1 MKNILADIKADS
13 FKPVYLLY
21 GTEDYLKKQFR
32 DKLKNAIV
40 GGEDSMN
47 YSYFE
52 GKAPDSKA
60 VSEIASTMPFFAD
73 RRLVVIENSQL
84 FKTAD
89 DMIIDMVKELPD
101 TTVVVFVENEVD
113 KRGRLYKAVKDKGYI
128 CELNEQ
134 SDNDIMR
141 WVVSILKR
149 EGRTMDNMTL
159 QLFLTKTGNSMENI
173 SRELEK
179 LVCYTMGQNSITA
192 QDVEEV
198 CTTQT
203 TNRIFDMITA
213 ISQKN
218 QDKALKLYYDLLT
231 LKEPPMRIM
240 YLISRNFNQLLMVK
254 ELTENG
260 NASAAIASKMG
271 IQGFLVG
278 KLQAQAR
285 PFKTGVLRRA
295 IEECVALEEAVKTGR
310 LEDRLAVEMLIV
322 KYSAA

>member
-1 MKNILADIKADS
+1 MKNILADIKANS

-32 DKLKNAIV
+32 DNLKKAIT
-40 GGEDSMN
+40 GDGDSMN

-113 KRGRLYKAVKDKGYI
+113 KRSRLYKAVKDNGYI

-141 WVVSILKR
+141 WVVSLLKK
-149 EGRTMDNMTL
+149 EGRTMDNATL
-159 QLFLTKTGNSMENI
+159 QLFLTKTGSSMENI

-179 LVCYTMGQNSITA
+179 LIFYTMGRTTITSE
-192 QDVEEV
+192 DVEEV

-218 QDKALKLYYDLLT
+218 QDKALELYYDLLT

-240 YLISRNFNQLLMVK
+240 YLIARNFNQLLMIK

-260 NASAAIASKMG
+260 NASSAIASKMG

-278 KLQAQAR
+278 KLQSQAR
-285 PFKTGVLRRA
+285 PFKVGVLRRA
-295 IEECVALEEAVKTGR
+295 LEECVSLEEAVKTGR

>member
-1 MKNILADIKADS
+1 MKNILADIKANS

-32 DKLKNAIV
+32 DNLKKAIT
-40 GGEDSMN
+40 GDGDSMN

-113 KRGRLYKAVKDKGYI
+113 KRSRLYKAVKDNGYI

-141 WVVSILKR
+141 WVVSLLKK
-149 EGRTMDNMTL
+149 EGRTMDNATL
-159 QLFLTKTGNSMENI
+159 QLFLTKTGSSMENI

-179 LVCYTMGQNSITA
+179 LICYTMGRTTITSE
-192 QDVEEV
+192 DVEEV

-218 QDKALKLYYDLLT
+218 QDKALELYYDLLT

-240 YLISRNFNQLLMVK
+240 YLIARNFNQLLMIK

-260 NASAAIASKMG
+260 NASSAIASKMG

-278 KLQAQAR
+278 KLQSQAR
-285 PFKTGVLRRA
+285 PFKVGVLRRA
-295 IEECVALEEAVKTGR
+295 LEECVSLEEAVKTGR

>member
-1 MKNILADIKADS
+1 MKNILADIKANS

-32 DKLKNAIV
+32 DNLKKAIT
-40 GGEDSMN
+40 GDGDSMN

-113 KRGRLYKAVKDKGYI
+113 KRSRLYKAVKDNGYI

-141 WVVSILKR
+141 WVVSLLKK
-149 EGRTMDNMTL
+149 EGRTMDNATL
-159 QLFLTKTGNSMENI
+159 QLFLTKTGSSMENI

-179 LVCYTMGQNSITA
+179 LICYTMGRTTITSE
-192 QDVEEV
+192 DVEEV
-198 CTTQT
+198 CATQT

-218 QDKALKLYYDLLT
+218 QDKALELYYDLLT

-240 YLISRNFNQLLMVK
+240 YLIARNFNQLLMIK

-260 NASAAIASKMG
+260 NASSAIASKMG

-278 KLQAQAR
+278 KLQSQAR
-285 PFKTGVLRRA
+285 PFKVGVLRRA
-295 IEECVALEEAVKTGR
+295 LEECVSLEEAVKTGR

>member
-1 MKNILADIKADS
+1 MKNILADIKANS

-32 DKLKNAIV
+32 DNLKKAIT
-40 GGEDSMN
+40 GDGDSIN

-113 KRGRLYKAVKDKGYI
+113 KRSRLYKAVKDNGYI

-141 WVVSILKR
+141 WVVSLLKK
-149 EGRTMDNMTL
+149 EGRTMDNATL
-159 QLFLTKTGNSMENI
+159 QLFLTKTGSSMENI

-179 LVCYTMGQNSITA
+179 LICYTMGRTTITSE
-192 QDVEEV
+192 DVEEV

-218 QDKALKLYYDLLT
+218 QDKALELYYDLLT

-240 YLISRNFNQLLMVK
+240 YLIARNFNQLLMIK

-260 NASAAIASKMG
+260 NASSAIASKMG

-278 KLQAQAR
+278 KLQSQAR
-285 PFKTGVLRRA
+285 PFKVGVLRRA
-295 IEECVALEEAVKTGR
+295 LEECVSLEEAVKTGR